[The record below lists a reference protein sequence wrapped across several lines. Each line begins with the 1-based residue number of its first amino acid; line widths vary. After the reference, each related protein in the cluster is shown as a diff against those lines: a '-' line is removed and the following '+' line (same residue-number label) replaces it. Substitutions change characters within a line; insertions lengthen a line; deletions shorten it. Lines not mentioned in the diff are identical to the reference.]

1 MKSKLIIISLL
12 FSILT
17 FAQEDKSF
25 ISKFEIA
32 ANYGPAGNFFVDYGR
47 DMNTNNDLI
56 EPIYS
61 EVFDE
66 FQLYQKN
73 FIGTSGGINITYNF
87 NNKNAIAFSFDR
99 TLNYGKY
106 NGVPVLNNGTP
117 VIINDI
123 KLRHLN
129 HFYSLTYR
137 RSLDKKNTFYASLGI
152 MYIRMNQA
160 EIQVGL
166 SDNLVIIEER
176 NYDNSLLEEGGV
188 VFGLEKYFYKSG
200 KFDVGIQSKVFI

>member
-1 MKSKLIIISLL
+1 MKTKLIL
-12 FSILT
+12 FTLFFTTLI

-25 ISKFEIA
+25 FSKFEIA
-32 ANYGPAGNFFVDYGR
+32 ANYGVAGNFFVDYGR
-47 DMNTNNDLI
+47 EMNTNNDLI

-73 FIGTSGGINITYNF
+73 FVGTSGGISITYNF
-87 NNKNAIAFSFDR
+87 NNKNALAFSFDR

-117 VIINDI
+117 VILNDI

-137 RSLDKKNTFYASLGI
+137 RSLDKKKSFYASVGI

-160 EIQVGL
+160 EIKVGL
-166 SDNLVIIEER
+166 SENIVIIEER
-176 NYDNSLLEEGGV
+176 NYDNSNLEEGGF